1 MNYLL
6 VRNRITD
13 FDQWKRVL
21 DLHALAQREAGL
33 KVRQVWRDV
42 DAPNEVLL
50 PFEVENLAAAR
61 SFLSAPELAESG
73 SAAGVVDGDYRFLRD
88 APGF

>member
-21 DLHALAQREAGL
+21 DLHALAQRDAGL
-33 KVRQVWRDV
+33 KLRHVWRDF
-42 DAPNEVLL
+42 DSSYDLVLL
-50 PFEVENLAAAR
+50 FQVEDLPAAR
-61 SFLSAPELAESG
+61 SFLSAPELAESAG
-73 SAAGVVDGDYRFLRD
+73 AAGVVDGEYRFLRD
-88 APGF
+88 VPGF

>member
-21 DLHALAQREAGL
+21 DLHALAQREAGQTL
-33 KVRQVWRDV
+33 RHVWRDL
-42 DAPNEVLL
+42 DSSNEILL
-50 PFEVENLAAAR
+50 LFEVANLPAAR

-73 SAAGVVDGDYRFLRD
+73 KAAGVVDGEYRFLRD
-88 APGF
+88 VPGF